1 MTELEMTNLGCL
13 RHRIAPA
20 GQFYEGLPRAKKG
33 MAMAKNE
40 DDVPVIISED
50 DARGGVTG
58 HHVRYVLAFGL
69 AGIIIAF
76 LAIGAYFGYDALTQE
91 ASKFFAAEGML
102 RQRLVSYAV
111 SLTLAVVAAV
121 LLLGLWNMV
130 SGRSENA
137 SQTFMRWRVVL
148 QFIALC
154 LVMVA
159 LYLVGRN

>member
-20 GQFYEGLPRAKKG
+20 GQFYGGLPRAKKG

-91 ASKFFAAEGML
+91 ASKFFAAEGMP
-102 RQRLVSYAV
+102 RLSSYAF
-111 SLTLAVVAAV
+111 SLALAVVAAV

-130 SGRSENA
+130 SGRSEMLAKPLCAGA
-137 SQTFMRWRVVL
+137 SCCNSSHFV
-148 QFIALC
+148 
-154 LVMVA
+154 
-159 LYLVGRN
+159 